1 MIAETPR
8 VTRGHGLLESFLA
21 KKRREKAI
29 ALIGPQT
36 RLNSLLDIGCGAYP
50 AFLAGVPATD
60 RVGIDQTINDATLR
74 QFVGLGIQ
82 LIQQDVTS
90 DPVLR
95 LESERFDA
103 VTMLAVVE
111 HIPLKIATQVI
122 SEVYRTLKPGGVF
135 ILTTPAAWTDPI
147 LRTLAC
153 LRLVSAEEIDEHQS
167 LFTQKSLFSLL
178 AKDAFQSNNVRVGT
192 FELGM
197 NLWARAIK

>member
-1 MIAETPR
+1 MIAESPR

-21 KKRREKAI
+21 KKRRDKAI
-29 ALIGPQT
+29 ALIGPQA
-36 RLNSLLDIGCGAYP
+36 RLDSLLDIGCGAYP
-50 AFLAGVPATD
+50 AFLASVLAKD

-74 QFVGLGIQ
+74 QFETIGVQ
-82 LIQQDVTS
+82 LVQQDVTR

-95 LESERFDA
+95 LESDRFDA

-111 HIPLKIATQVI
+111 HIPLRIAAQVI
-122 SEVYRTLKPGGVF
+122 SEVHRTLKPGGVF

-153 LRLVSAEEIDEHQS
+153 LGLVSAEEIDEHQS
-167 LFTQKSLFSLL
+167 LFTRKSLFNLL
-178 AKDAFQSNNVRVGT
+178 AKDAFQPNNIRVGI

-197 NLWARAIK
+197 NLWARAVK